1 MVINTLMLKWVGVF
15 GVMGSIMMDNGGEF
29 SSDEICEVMS
39 ILNVKVITTTAEF
52 SRMSCARE
60 CMQLLTGCC

>member
-1 MVINTLMLKWVGVF
+1 
-15 GVMGSIMMDNGGEF
+15 MMDNGGEF